1 MSDGDGAASLYGAK
15 EFAADIDVSRET
27 LHALTLYSDQLAKWQ
42 KAKNLVAPSTLSDLW
57 QRHLL
62 DSAQLAPL
70 IMAGKEPGDAKPAI
84 LDFGSGAGFPGLVL
98 AVMGVGPVTLVESN
112 GRKASFMNH
121 VIRETRAEAKVLNE
135 RIETIP
141 PMKPDIITSRACA
154 SLGQLLDWAAPHV
167 HENTELWFLKGQKA
181 QQELTEAGASWI
193 MEHEIYPS
201 LTEPD
206 GHILKLSHISRK
218 SI

>member
-1 MSDGDGAASLYGAK
+1 MAALSFTPEDFLSK
-15 EFAADIDVSRET
+15 LPVSRET
-27 LHALTLYSDQLAKWQ
+27 LAGLQIYAEALLKWQ
-42 KAKNLVAPSTLSDLW
+42 KAKNLVAPSTLPDLW

-70 IMAGKEPGDAKPAI
+70 MMADKVARGEKPTI

-98 AVMGVGPVTLVESN
+98 AVMGVGTVTLVESN

-121 VIRETRAEAKVLNE
+121 VIRETGAEAEVLNE
-135 RIETIP
+135 RIESIP

-181 QQELTEAGASWI
+181 Q
-193 MEHEIYPS
+193 
-201 LTEPD
+201 
-206 GHILKLSHISRK
+206 
-218 SI
+218 